1 MFKGQIERF
10 VKIVSVVVLLLGMV
24 AGTAQHASAARS
36 WPIQRVGDS
45 GENIVTIQYMLR
57 FKGYALTADGAFGAE
72 TETRVKE
79 FQTARGLTADGIV
92 GALTWEQLAYQ
103 VSLGSNNIVVTAAQR
118 QLKNKYGY
126 STLATDGVFG
136 SGTETTVKDFQ
147 GKHGIVQNGI
157 VGLDTWAALT
167 YGGSGTTGNRAQ
179 LAAQIRDS
187 SRITLATN
195 HPVSGKIDN
204 AYARNNIVDTANG
217 LGASRFSYYCSD
229 SGTYAPGGR
238 VFLSTAL
245 LQGII
250 NMSSTYT
257 MFVTEIA
264 GACHSPGSRHYNGVA
279 FDIGTINGVTVTSS
293 NPYYSA
299 FMSKCS
305 SLGAT
310 EILGPGDRGHD
321 THVHCA
327 WPAQ

>member
-1 MFKGQIERF
+1 MFGGRTGRL
-10 VKIVSVVVLLLGMV
+10 VKVVIALVFMVGMV
-24 AGTAQHASAARS
+24 GWTGQVASAART
-36 WPIQRVGDS
+36 WPVQRIGDS

-57 FKGYALTADGAFGAE
+57 FKNYTVVADGVFGSG
-72 TETRVKE
+72 TETAVKQ
-79 FQTARGLTADGIV
+79 FQSARGLTADGIV

-126 STLATDGVFG
+126 STLATDGIFG
-136 SGTETTVKDFQ
+136 SGTEAAVKDFQ
-147 GKHGIVQNGI
+147 GKNAIVQNGI

-167 YGGSGTTGNRAQ
+167 NGGGGGGGTRAQ

-187 SRITLATN
+187 SRIGLATS
-195 HPVSGKIDN
+195 HPSGNSDN

-217 LGASRFSYYCSD
+217 LGALRLSYYCSD
-229 SGTYAPGGR
+229 TGSYAPGGR

-245 LQGII
+245 LQGML
-250 NMSSTYT
+250 NMASTYT
-257 MFVTEIA
+257 YFVTEIA
-264 GACHSPGSRHYNGVA
+264 GACHSVGSRHYDGVA
-279 FDIGTINGVTVTSS
+279 FDIGTINGSGVSSS

-310 EILGPGDRGHD
+310 EILGPGDAGHS

-327 WPAQ
+327 WPRP